1 MWSLGCVS
9 LLWLSALLSWEG
21 VPSDCDLDNC
31 RQRYHE
37 TCLDFRN
44 QILVEGFLSDMR
56 QIETMCPNDAR
67 IQGYLAAAGMI
78 HAGLGWNPIEAW
90 QQFNEWKPK
99 LEEAIAQLP
108 EDPDL
113 RLLRLGVQ
121 SNAPSLLSYHGNIE
135 EDLDQIRSALQAGY
149 WRNNLAFEAFVQKTV
164 TTFAP

>member
-1 MWSLGCVS
+1 M
-9 LLWLSALLSWEG
+9 LWLAALMG
-21 VPSDCDLDNC
+21 PTVVPSGCDLDIC

-44 QILVEGFLSDMR
+44 QILVERFLSDMR
-56 QIETMCPNDAR
+56 QIETMCPNDFR

-90 QQFNEWKPK
+90 QRFNEWQPK
-99 LEEAIAQLP
+99 LEDAIAQLP
-108 EDPDL
+108 LDPDL

-121 SNAPSLLSYHGNIE
+121 SNAPRLLSYHENIE
-135 EDLDQIRSALQAGY
+135 EDLLQIRNALQAGY
-149 WRNNLAFEAFVQKTV
+149 WKNNPVFEAFAQKTV